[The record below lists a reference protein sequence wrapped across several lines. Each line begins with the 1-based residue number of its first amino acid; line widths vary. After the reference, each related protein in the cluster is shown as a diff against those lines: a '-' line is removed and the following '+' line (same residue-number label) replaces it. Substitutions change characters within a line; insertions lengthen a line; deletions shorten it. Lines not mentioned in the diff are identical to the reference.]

1 MSKIFPRAVII
12 LFLFLLVLS
21 YPNHSVALTIT
32 DSSFYYPDQNTFA
45 AGKTGLHPN
54 VSASSNNFTNV
65 AGGISG
71 IKLVFDLTITDNF
84 SFRSGNSQDMNG
96 WDQLSGYTAS
106 ILGTEALLSFDNPVT
121 NGWLEVTYTP
131 ENLVMYFGNLVG
143 DANFSGSVT
152 PYDALTLIQHLND
165 PTSVFK
171 AAYDINND
179 GIISPLD
186 ALLIIN
192 ILNQSGA
199 DTPTLL
205 SGPFSPNGSD
215 LPMFEIGEM
224 GLNYDV
230 NLFEIA
236 LIETQDEG
244 YGLAVV
250 DRAPV
255 PEPAAMLLL
264 GIGIVGLAGLKRKFR
279 K

>member
-1 MSKIFPRAVII
+1 MDII

-71 IKLVFDLTITDNF
+71 IKLVFDSTITDNF

-96 WDQLSGYTAS
+96 WNQLSGYTAS
-106 ILGTEALLSFDNPVT
+106 ISVSEALLSFDNPVT

-131 ENLVMYFGNLVG
+131 DNLVMYFGNLVG

-152 PYDALTLIQHLND
+152 PLDALLIINYLNAGN
-165 PTSVFK
+165 SEFK
-171 AAYDINND
+171 ADYDINND
-179 GIISPLD
+179 GQVSSLD
-186 ALLIIN
+186 VLLIIN

-199 DTPTLL
+199 DAPTLL
-205 SGPFSPNGSD
+205 SGPFSPSESNP
-215 LPMFEIGEM
+215 PMFAIGDV
-224 GLNYDV
+224 GITYDA
-230 NLFEIA
+230 NLLEIA
-236 LIETQDEG
+236 LIRSQDVG
-244 YGLAVV
+244 YSLALV

-255 PEPAAMLLL
+255 PEPATMLLL
-264 GIGIVGLAGLKRKFR
+264 GSGLVGLAGLRRKFR